1 MPAPVPPAWLRR
13 LITAGFLLSGLAGLV
28 DEIVWS
34 KALPLLIGGTTLA
47 QTVVLATF
55 MGGLALG
62 NWLFGRRAD
71 TSPDPLGLYA
81 RLELGVGLVCLV
93 FPELFAAVG
102 DLYVRLAGPLG
113 FGNPLTLPLKLALSA
128 SVVLVPTFLMGGT
141 LPVLTRAVVRDL
153 REVTVS
159 VAHLYTVNSLGAVA
173 GVVVG
178 GFVLVPAW
186 GFEGAIRLSATL
198 NLVLAVAFLWAS
210 RRFARGA
217 AVVVPTPGPEAD
229 TPQVPART
237 FPRLQQRAVLVA
249 IGVSGGASMLYELV
263 WTRLLSLV
271 LGSSAYSFSIM
282 LLTFVAGIT
291 AGAWAVGRTFTEE
304 RDPVRWMAWAE
315 LGVAASILPLLPIYD
330 RLPYVFQ
337 SIASLVPRSEAA
349 FPAYLAVQVVMAVV
363 LMFLPTFFIG
373 MTLPL
378 ASRVRVDDVG
388 RVGRRVGSV
397 FSVNTV
403 GTVLG
408 AALTGLV
415 LLPALGLRHA
425 LELGLVASALLG
437 AWLLMVT
444 DVPRRAAWAGGA
456 LAALALALVVL
467 PAWSPLALHYGLFRY
482 KQYAADSF
490 DDLLAELEPFKVEYA
505 RDGADTSVAVLRDT
519 RTDNLYLKVNG
530 KTDAGT
536 GHDMTTQ
543 LWLGHLGFF
552 LNPQAKH
559 AMIIGLG
566 SGITAR
572 AALTHPDADVDMVE
586 IADTVVEGARLFAP
600 YNGDVLNDP
609 RFRLHLGD
617 AKEYFKLAPD
627 ARWDVVVSEPSNPW
641 IAGIGNLFSLEY
653 FAEIKAHLAPG
664 GVLVQWVHLYELDDD
679 LLRVILNT
687 LSAVFPHVEI
697 WQCNTRDVLLAAS
710 VVPLTVDLDH
720 VRARLALPAVRDDLN
735 RPAVGQPLHDVEVF
749 LANQVL
755 SDARFKVL
763 FPGEPPFN
771 SDTHPLLEYQAPRAF
786 FVNAGSRLLW
796 RYDERRLPLRS
807 SGLHL
812 AERLRQSRLSSG
824 TIKAL
829 VAYLEPRLGQT
840 DRELLRSLAWAW
852 RLLFPDDPFG
862 QQLFARYG
870 KAELADA
877 VLAAPQPTLAW
888 LAAQAHL
895 IRSATSMLYEPNVQ
909 AFVTMLQQ
917 WASGPDA
924 AAEAE
929 GMPYVIR
936 DFFEAAARA
945 GRYDVLA
952 GWSGPLPSSDVP
964 APKPRSGEAWPLAD
978 HRDHLWGVGAGLA
991 GDPSAQEPLRRLE
1004 ARHPGLFPTT
1014 QLLRALQP

>member
-1 MPAPVPPAWLRR
+1 MTAPAQPAWLRR
-13 LITAGFLLSGLAGLV
+13 LITAGFLLSGMAGLI

-71 TSPDPLGLYA
+71 QSPDPLGLYA
-81 RLELGVGLVCLV
+81 RLELGVGLFCLV
-93 FPELFAAVG
+93 FPELFTATG

-153 REVTVS
+153 SDVTVS

-178 GFVLVPAW
+178 GFVLVPSW
-186 GFEGAIRLSATL
+186 GFEGAIRLSAVL
-198 NLVLAVAFLWAS
+198 NLLLAGAFLWAS
-210 RRFARGA
+210 RRWRGGLSVRA
-217 AVVVPTPGPEAD
+217 GAPVEVPAEPAP
-229 TPQVPART
+229 PART
-237 FPRLQQRAVLVA
+237 FTRTQQRAVLIV
-249 IGVSGGASMLYELV
+249 IGVSGAASMLYELV

-282 LLTFVAGIT
+282 LLTFIAGIT

-304 RDPVRWMAWAE
+304 RDPVSWLALAE

-330 RLPYVFQ
+330 HLPYIFQ
-337 SIASLVPRSEAA
+337 SIASILPRTNAA
-349 FPAYLAVQVVMAVV
+349 FGGYLAVQVAVAV
-363 LMFLPTFFIG
+363 ALMFLPTFFIG

-388 RVGRRVGSV
+388 LVGRRVGSV

-425 LELGLVASALLG
+425 LELGLGLSAVLG
-437 AWLLMVT
+437 AWLLGVSQ
-444 DVPRRAAWAGGA
+444 VRRRRALAGGA
-456 LAALALALVVL
+456 VAGLAAALLLMPDWNALV
-467 PAWSPLALHYGLFRY
+467 LHYGLFRY

-490 DDLLAELEPFKVEYA
+490 DDIVAQLAPFRIEYA
-505 RDGADTSVAVLRDT
+505 RDGADTSVAVIRDT

-543 LWLGHLGFF
+543 LWLGHLGML

-566 SGITAR
+566 SGITAS
-572 AALTHPDADVDMVE
+572 AVLTHPGADVDLVE

-600 YNGDVLNDP
+600 HNGNLLEDP

-627 ARWDVVVSEPSNPW
+627 ARWDVIVSEPSNPW

-653 FAEIKAHLAPG
+653 FSEIKAHLAPG

-687 LSAVFPHVEI
+687 VSAVFPNVEI
-697 WQCNTRDVLLAAS
+697 WQCNTRDILVAAS
-710 VVPLTVDLDH
+710 AEPLRLDLDH
-720 VRARLALPAVRDDLN
+720 VRQRLALPAVHDDLN
-735 RPAVGQPLHDVEVF
+735 RPAVGQPLDKVEVF

-755 SDARFKVL
+755 SSPRFKKL
-763 FPGEPPFN
+763 FPGDEPLN
-771 SDTHPLLEYQAPRAF
+771 RDTRPLLEYQAPRAF
-786 FVNAGSRLLW
+786 FVNAGARVLW
-796 RYDERRLPLRS
+796 RFDERRLALPRS
-807 SGLHL
+807 RLHL
-812 AERLRQSRLSSG
+812 ADLLRAERLSPA
-824 TIKAL
+824 TVKAL
-829 VAYLEPRLGQT
+829 VAYLEARKGRT
-840 DRELLRSLAWAW
+840 DRGLLRSLAAAW

-862 QQLFARYG
+862 QQLFQRHG
-870 KAELADA
+870 PVQLADR
-877 VLAAPQPTLAW
+877 LTLPPEPTEGW
-888 LAAQAHL
+888 LRDHVGL
-895 IRSATSMLYEPNVQ
+895 LTEGTSILYEPN
-909 AFVTMLQQ
+909 AGGFIDSLRSWLARPESAGAAPEFVSELLV
-917 WASGPDA
+917 G
-924 AAEAE
+924 
-929 GMPYVIR
+929 V
-936 DFFEAAARA
+936 ARA
-945 GRYDVLA
+945 GRFDVLA
-952 GWSGPLPSSDVP
+952 AWPRPLPDDLASYPPAWLPGPLP
-964 APKPRSGEAWPLAD
+964 LAD
-978 HRDHLWGVGAGLA
+978 VRDYLWGVEGGLT
-991 GDPSAQEPLRRLE
+991 GEPSAREPLERFRQ
-1004 ARHPGLFPTT
+1004 RHPGVYPVE
-1014 QLLRALQP
+1014 QVLRTLER